1 MTKFESNKF
10 ADVREPSSFKKEE
23 PTYLDESSLPDSFDW
38 RDKGAVNP
46 VRVYADRYCYASW
59 SFAVPESIEGEH
71 FIKKGTLFKLS
82 PQQFIDCT
90 PYCDGCKGCL
100 TKFPFSYA

>member
-1 MTKFESNKF
+1 MFSTMTKFESNKF

-46 VRVYADRYCYASW
+46 VRNGKNCGASW

-71 FIKKGTLFKLS
+71 FIKTGTLLS
-82 PQQFIDCT
+82 LAEQQFVDCVAT
-90 PYCDGCKGCL
+90 C
-100 TKFPFSYA
+100 